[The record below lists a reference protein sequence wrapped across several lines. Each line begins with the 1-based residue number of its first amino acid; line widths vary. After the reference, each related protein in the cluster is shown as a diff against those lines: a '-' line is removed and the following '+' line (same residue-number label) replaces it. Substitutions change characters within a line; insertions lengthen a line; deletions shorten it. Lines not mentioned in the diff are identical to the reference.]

1 MIKMYTITF
10 MHLNR
15 ILIKSTSYILVEKI
29 NLLLRITIMKLETQN
44 LYILSF
50 FNALMHE
57 SVLHIFVH

>member
-1 MIKMYTITF
+1 